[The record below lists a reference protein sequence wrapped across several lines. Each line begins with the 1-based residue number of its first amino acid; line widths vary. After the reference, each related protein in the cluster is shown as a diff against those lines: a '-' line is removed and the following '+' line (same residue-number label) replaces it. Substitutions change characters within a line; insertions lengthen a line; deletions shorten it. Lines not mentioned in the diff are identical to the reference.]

1 MKRIIFSF
9 LIFQLFLNGTQLYA
23 NDIEHKSIY
32 EHGKVID
39 KMDDNFI
46 NLKKNGVK
54 SYKRIVMFKYYHFRY
69 LIHYQMIR

>member
-1 MKRIIFSF
+1 MKKIIFSF

-32 EHGKVID
+32 EHGRVID

-46 NLKKNGVK
+46 NLKKNWGKVIQK
-54 SYKRIVMFKYYHFRY
+54 DCNVQIYCCPIKVSI
-69 LIHYQMIR
+69 